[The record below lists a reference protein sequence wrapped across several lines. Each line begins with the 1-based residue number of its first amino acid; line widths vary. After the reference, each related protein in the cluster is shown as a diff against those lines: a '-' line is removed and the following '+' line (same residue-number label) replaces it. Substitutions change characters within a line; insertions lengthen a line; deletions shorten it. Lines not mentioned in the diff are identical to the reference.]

1 MQFPATRL
9 RRNRKTQWARDLV
22 AETNLSPQ
30 DFIYPLFIHEGS
42 AVKTPVT
49 SMPGVFRLSVDLAV
63 DEAQR
68 ARDLGIP
75 VIALFPSTPV
85 HLKNEQ
91 GTEALN
97 SNNLICQAIA
107 AIKSKVTDI
116 GVMADVALDPYTS
129 HGHDGVLR
137 DNEVDN
143 DKTTEILRKQALML
157 AQCGCDI
164 IAPSDMMD
172 GRIAAIRDT
181 LEKAGFHYAQIAAYS
196 AKYAS
201 NYYGPYRDA
210 VGSIQ
215 LGQSIDKRS
224 YQMDFRNSDEA
235 ISEIALDIKE
245 GADMVIIKPGMPYLD
260 IISKARAQFNTP
272 LLAYQVSGEFA
283 MLKLA
288 ANEGLINYENTLLET
303 MVAFKRAGSS
313 GIVTYAACD
322 AAKLIKK

>member
-1 MQFPATRL
+1 MQFPAIRL

-22 AETNLSPQ
+22 AETNLSPN
-30 DFIYPLFIHEGS
+30 DFIYPLFIHEGN
-42 AVKTPVT
+42 ALKTPIT
-49 SMPGVFRLSVDLAV
+49 SMPGVSRLSVDLAV
-63 DEAQR
+63 EEALR

-75 VIALFPSTPV
+75 VIALFPSTPM
-85 HLKNEQ
+85 HLKNEH

-97 SNNLICQAIA
+97 PKNLICQAIA
-107 AIKSKVTDI
+107 AIKNKVSDI

-129 HGHDGVLR
+129 HGHDGVLQN
-137 DNEVDN
+137 NEVDN

-157 AQCGCDI
+157 TQCGCDI

-181 LEKAGFHYAQIAAYS
+181 LEQNGYHHTQIAAYS

-201 NYYGPYRDA
+201 NYYGPFRDA

-215 LGQSIDKRS
+215 LNQSIDKRG

-235 ISEIALDIKE
+235 MSEIALDIKE
-245 GADMVIIKPGMPYLD
+245 GADLVIIKPGMPYLD
-260 IISKARAQFNTP
+260 IISKARTKFNTP
-272 LLAYQVSGEFA
+272 LIAYQVSGEFS

-288 ANEGLINYENTLLET
+288 ANEGLINYENALLET
-303 MVAFKRAGSS
+303 MISFKRAGCS
-313 GIVTYAACD
+313 GIISYAACD
-322 AAKLIKK
+322 AAALIK

>member
-1 MQFPATRL
+1 MQFPAIRL

-30 DFIYPLFIHEGS
+30 DFIYPLFIHEGN
-42 AVKTPVT
+42 ALKTPVT
-49 SMPGVFRLSVDLAV
+49 SMPGVCRLSVDLAV
-63 DEAQR
+63 DEAIR

-75 VIALFPSTPV
+75 VIALFPTTPMR
-85 HLKNEQ
+85 LKNEQ

-97 SNNLICQAIA
+97 SNNLICQAIT
-107 AIKSKVTDI
+107 AIKSKVKDI

-129 HGHDGVLR
+129 HGHDGVLL

-181 LEKAGFHYAQIAAYS
+181 LEKAGFHHTQIAAYS

-215 LGQSIDKRS
+215 LGQTIDKRS
-224 YQMDFRNSDEA
+224 YQMDFRNADEA
-235 ISEIALDIKE
+235 ISEIALDIQE

-272 LLAYQVSGEFA
+272 LLAYQVSGEFS

-288 ANEGLINYENTLLET
+288 ANQGLINLLET
-303 MVAFKRAGSS
+303 MIAFKRAGCS
-313 GIVTYAACD
+313 GIITYAACD
-322 AAKLIKK
+322 AAQLIRK